1 MGYDAR
7 RPLIC
12 PPMTVVSAL
21 LPVFLVI
28 ALGVLLK
35 QTLLPER
42 SAWDS
47 LERLTFYVLFPALLT
62 VTTATADLAEVPVAG
77 VGGALALAIL
87 ILSSLLLIFRPP
99 LSRALGINGA
109 AFTSVFQGAVRWN
122 TYVALGIAG
131 SLYGASGLALASV
144 AIVAMVPLLN
154 LICVLVLARYAAD
167 TSPGARATAGM
178 VLRNPLIWSV
188 LAGIALNVLGVPLP
202 AILVSFAEILGQ
214 GALALGL
221 LAVGAGLELGKALRP
236 SAAVLFTIFLKLA
249 IMPAIAISLAL
260 WFGLSGAALTVAAI
274 ASSVPSAPG
283 SYILARQMGGDAP
296 LLAHILSLQIVVA
309 LLTIPLVLAIV
320 ERVNAAP

>member
-1 MGYDAR
+1 MAV
-7 RPLIC
+7 I
-12 PPMTVVSAL
+12 SAL

-42 SAWDS
+42 SAWDA

-62 VTTATADLAEVPVAG
+62 VTTATADLSEVPVGG
-77 VGGALALAIL
+77 VGGARALAIL
-87 ILSSLLLIFRPP
+87 VLSALLLMFRLP
-99 LSRALGINGA
+99 LSRTLGINGA
-109 AFTSVFQGAVRWN
+109 AFTSVFQGTVRWN

-167 TSPGARATAGM
+167 QSPDARTTAGM

-188 LAGIALNVLGVPLP
+188 LAGIALNVAGVPLP
-202 AILVSFAEILGQ
+202 AVAVSFAEILGQ

-221 LAVGAGLELGKALRP
+221 LAVGAGLELGRALRP
-236 SAAVLFTIFLKLA
+236 TAAVVVTIILKLA
-249 IMPAIAISLAL
+249 VMPAIAISLAL
-260 WFGLSGAALTVAAI
+260 WFGLEGAALTVVAI

-296 LLAHILSLQIVVA
+296 LLAQILSMQVLVA
-309 LLTIPLVLAIV
+309 LVTIPAVLALV
-320 ERVNAAP
+320 ARFA

>member
-1 MGYDAR
+1 MAV
-7 RPLIC
+7 I
-12 PPMTVVSAL
+12 SAL
-21 LPVFLVI
+21 LTVFLII
-28 ALGVLLK
+28 ALGVFLK

-62 VTTATADLAEVPVAG
+62 VTTATADLSEVPVGG

-87 ILSSLLLIFRPP
+87 ILSTLLLIFRLP
-99 LSRALGINGA
+99 LSRALDINGA
-109 AFTSVFQGAVRWN
+109 AFTSVFQGTVRWN

-154 LICVLVLARYAAD
+154 FICVLVLARFAAD
-167 TSPGARATAGM
+167 KAPDARTTAGM

-188 LAGIALNVLGVPLP
+188 LAGIALNVAGVPLP
-202 AILVSFAEILGQ
+202 AVAVSFAEILGQ

-221 LAVGAGLELGKALRP
+221 LAVGAGLELGRALRP
-236 SAAVLFTIFLKLA
+236 TAAVVVTIILKLA
-249 IMPAIAISLAL
+249 VMPAIAVSLAL
-260 WFGLSGAALTVAAI
+260 WFGLSGAALTVVAI

-296 LLAHILSLQIVVA
+296 LLAQILSMQVIVA
-309 LLTIPLVLAIV
+309 LVTIPAVLALV
-320 ERVNAAP
+320 ARLA